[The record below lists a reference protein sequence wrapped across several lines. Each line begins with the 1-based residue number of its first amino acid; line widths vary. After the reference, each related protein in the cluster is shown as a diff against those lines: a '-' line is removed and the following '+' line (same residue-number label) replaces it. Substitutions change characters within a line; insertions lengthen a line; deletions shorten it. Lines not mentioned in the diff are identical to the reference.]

1 MSEQKDH
8 EHESQPRRNA
18 MDLFVTRIWM
28 HPLLTE
34 KTKQKRDE
42 TLQVLR
48 DKFGDINNIALIPQ

>member
-1 MSEQKDH
+1 MSEQKVH
-8 EHESQPRRNA
+8 EHEGQPRRNA
-18 MDLFVTRIWM
+18 MDLFVTRFWM